1 MRDINIGIEGISLQ
15 VDSESFWVAS
25 EVPLQVISSSV
36 VGGDLK
42 ETTHI
47 LSVRVP
53 ADPEQREYA
62 LRRPRAFVRD
72 RARALGI
79 NGPVV
84 GLITGLDHERL
95 QVATYDEG
103 ETKVAALATEGL
115 AHLSAPGRHQ
125 VVYTGEAGV
134 GTINQVLLIDGRLAP
149 TAAVRAATLAT
160 EAKTL
165 ALFEAG
171 VKTEGGSPAT
181 GTSMDTMVVAST
193 GRGLHRAWPLLTV
206 CGPINLGRPS
216 NRSGRLRY
224 RGRRSTLGAG
234 GIGKSLG
241 GAATPS
247 VMLNLTTLA
256 R

>member
-84 GLITGLDHERL
+84 GLITGPGPR
-95 QVATYDEG
+95 T
-103 ETKVAALATEGL
+103 
-115 AHLSAPGRHQ
+115 APGRD
-125 VVYTGEAGV
+125 
-134 GTINQVLLIDGRLAP
+134 LR
-149 TAAVRAATLAT
+149 R
-160 EAKTL
+160 
-165 ALFEAG
+165 
-171 VKTEGGSPAT
+171 
-181 GTSMDTMVVAST
+181 
-193 GRGLHRAWPLLTV
+193 RGDQ
-206 CGPINLGRPS
+206 
-216 NRSGRLRY
+216 SGR
-224 RGRRSTLGAG
+224 S
-234 GIGKSLG
+234 SH
-241 GAATPS
+241 
-247 VMLNLTTLA
+247 
-256 R
+256 

>member
-42 ETTHI
+42 ETNHI

-103 ETKVAALATEGL
+103 ETKVAALAT
-115 AHLSAPGRHQ
+115 
-125 VVYTGEAGV
+125 VVLP
-134 GTINQVLLIDGRLAP
+134 IFPLQ
-149 TAAVRAATLAT
+149 AATRWFIP
-160 EAKTL
+160 AKP
-165 ALFEAG
+165 G
-171 VKTEGGSPAT
+171 
-181 GTSMDTMVVAST
+181 
-193 GRGLHRAWPLLTV
+193 
-206 CGPINLGRPS
+206 
-216 NRSGRLRY
+216 
-224 RGRRSTLGAG
+224 
-234 GIGKSLG
+234 
-241 GAATPS
+241 
-247 VMLNLTTLA
+247 
-256 R
+256 